1 LQTLYHSRPTIKRVI
16 SNLSTAGTMQ
26 SWRLIW
32 PPDERH
38 TRADLIISRSI
49 FSGYA
54 VDLLVYHTAWQGN
67 PQYKCEKR
75 GVGICES
82 EVTFDTSAT
91 WARVWFWPR
100 LMPGNPIW
108 LASHDSTFYRTLV
121 SVEVA
126 TQPRQKSTLPGS
138 GLWRRLHAFASKPY
152 LIGLCSLPCLSVL
165 PSFLVCL
172 YCVSVSLL
180 SLLFLVS
187 TNDHMKNRER

>member
-1 LQTLYHSRPTIKRVI
+1 
-16 SNLSTAGTMQ
+16 MQ

-54 VDLLVYHTAWQGN
+54 VDLPVHYTVGQGN
-67 PQYKCEKR
+67 PQLKCEKR
-75 GVGICES
+75 GVGIYES

-91 WARVWFWPR
+91 QGESLILTAPYARQPY
-100 LMPGNPIW
+100 LIGTPW
-108 LASHDSTFYRTLV
+108 LHFLLYSCECIKA
-121 SVEVA
+121 A
-126 TQPRQKSTLPGS
+126 MQPRQKSTLPGS

-165 PSFLVCL
+165 PSFLVVL
-172 YCVSVSLL
+172 YCLPVSLP
-180 SLLFLVS
+180 SLLFLIS
-187 TNDHMKNRER
+187 TETIWKIETGKNWEIATKIGAR